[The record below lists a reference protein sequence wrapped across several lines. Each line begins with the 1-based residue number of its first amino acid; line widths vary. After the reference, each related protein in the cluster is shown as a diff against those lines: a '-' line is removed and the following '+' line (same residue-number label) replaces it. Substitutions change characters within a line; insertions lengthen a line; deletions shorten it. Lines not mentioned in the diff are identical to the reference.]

1 MTFEKYSSLENHYN
15 GKFIEKIRF
24 SGNDTGVWVA
34 REKIHGTNFSL
45 IISRDAVTPCKRTGP
60 ILPGESFFA
69 HEIIMKKY
77 DKSIKFLQDSICG
90 TASSYQIFGE
100 FAGGGIQKG
109 MDYGEKDFYVFDIL
123 IKSEHDQEGT
133 YADDFMV
140 ERMCCTFGFKV
151 APLIARGSFEE
162 LSQLVNDFDSV
173 VNHYNELAVA
183 NGIEYANIAH
193 FGFLPH
199 GEKNIAEGYV
209 LKPCYPVILANGNRV
224 AIKCKNSKFSEKAKS
239 DKPIKP
245 AAVLSD
251 QDKVALSTLA
261 EYSTWN
267 RVSNV
272 LSHIGEVTAKDF
284 GKVMGLTMQ
293 DIFVEAEREGI
304 VLIDADQPN
313 LVKKELQQIVMATI
327 REKWHEVV

>member
-1 MTFEKYSSLENHYN
+1 MTFQKYSSLENHYN

-24 SGNDTGVWVA
+24 SGKDSGVWVA

-60 ILPGESFFA
+60 ILPGESFFG
-69 HEIIMKKY
+69 HEIILKKY
-77 DKSIKFLQDSICG
+77 DKSIKALQSAITG
-90 TASSYQIFGE
+90 AASSCQVFGE

-123 IKSEHDQEGT
+123 VKTGSSET
-133 YADDFMV
+133 YMDDFMMETV
-140 ERMCCTFGFKV
+140 CISLGFKM
-151 APLIARGSFEE
+151 APLIARGSFDE
-162 LSQLVNDFDSV
+162 LSKLTNDFDSV
-173 VNHYNELAVA
+173 VNQYNKLIEPHSVFIA
-183 NGIEYANIAH
+183 NTHN
-193 FGFLPH
+193 FGYLPH

-209 LKPCYPVILANGNRV
+209 LKPCYPEFLANGNRV

-239 DKPIKP
+239 DKPIK
-245 AAVLSD
+245 AKAELSAS
-251 QDKVALSTLA
+251 DKVALSTFA
-261 EYSTWN
+261 DYSTWN

-272 LSHIGEVTAKDF
+272 ISHIGEVGAKDF

-304 VLIDADQPN
+304 VLTDAERPD
-313 LVKKELQQIVMATI
+313 LVKKELQQVVMATI
-327 REKWHEVV
+327 REKWHEVVN